1 MVALAELSH
10 YVPVTCCLN
19 LCVGGPSDLEPFL
32 AIPGGLVLLF
42 LSIWDGLVGGGGGG
56 CSEFTNV
63 MIILQLVQDFTGP
76 SVVLV
81 LAGFRGQT
89 LSALMFFVL

>member
-32 AIPGGLVLLF
+32 AIPGG
-42 LSIWDGLVGGGGGG
+42 WGGGG

-76 SVVLV
+76 GVVLV